1 MGQVRDNR
9 VVTILDPRPWLAA
22 AILFASAFGMGYY
35 KGHQAGEDGERV
47 RQQEEVDNWRT
58 NADAAAELYEAER
71 AKKAPAVRTV
81 YRTKEVVRAKNPDF
95 DSCRAGADG
104 LRALSDR
111 IAIANT
117 GEPAPAVRHDA
128 GAGKR

>member
-9 VVTILDPRPWLAA
+9 MVTLLDPRIWIAA
-22 AILFASAFGMGYY
+22 AILAAAAFGAGYY
-35 KGHQAGEDGERV
+35 KGHQAGEASERV
-47 RQQEEVDNWRT
+47 RQAEEVDKWRT

-71 AKKAPAVRTV
+71 ARKAPAVRTI
-81 YRTKEVVRAKNPDF
+81 YRTKEVIRAKNPDF

-117 GEPAPAVRHDA
+117 GEPAPAVRPAASA
-128 GAGKR
+128 GGR

>member
-1 MGQVRDNR
+1 M
-9 VVTILDPRPWLAA
+9 VTLLDPRVWLAVA
-22 AILFASAFGMGYY
+22 VIAGGAFTFGYY
-35 KGHQAGEDGERV
+35 KGHQAGTASARAA
-47 RQQEEVDNWRT
+47 QQEEVDKWRT

-81 YRTKEVVRAKNPDF
+81 YRTKEVIRAKNPDF
-95 DSCRAGADG
+95 DNCRTGADG

-117 GEPAPAVRHDA
+117 GQPAPAVPA
-128 GAGKR
+128 VAKPGK